1 MIRKMSLG
9 AALSV
14 VLFVGGCAGDQ
25 SQDTTAENS
34 MSFFVTSVNPGSG
47 GNLGGLAGADAYCQS
62 LAAAAGAGAR
72 TWRAYLSTSSEAAR
86 DRIGSGPWYNAAGD
100 MIAANVAELH
110 GDNNLTAET
119 ALNESGGSPNYLVG
133 DPPAP
138 AAEPLEHD
146 VLTGTNEDGTAHEM
160 TCNDW
165 TDGSADA
172 QAMLG
177 HADRIGRNPGVNSW
191 NAVHPS
197 QGCGMEQLQP
207 TGGAGMFY
215 CFAID

>member
-1 MIRKMSLG
+1 MIRTTMKAAG
-9 AALSV
+9 AAALLLSSGV
-14 VLFVGGCAGDQ
+14 AIGQ
-25 SQDTTAENS
+25 SADN
-34 MSFFVTSVNPGSG
+34 MSFFVTSANPGSG
-47 GNLGGLAGADAYCQS
+47 GDLGGIAGADAHCQA
-62 LAAAAGAGAR
+62 LAGAAGAGSK
-72 TWRAYLSTSSEAAR
+72 TWRAYLSTSSEDAR
-86 DRIGSGPWYNAAGD
+86 DRIGDGPWYNAAGV

-110 GDNNLTAET
+110 GDNNLDGDT
-119 ALNESGGSPNYLVG
+119 ALTETGGSPNYLVG

-138 AAEPLEHD
+138 SAQPLQHD
-146 VLTGTNEDGTAHEM
+146 VLTGTNEDGTAHEL
-160 TCNDW
+160 TCNNW

-197 QGCGMEQLQP
+197 QGCGMAQLEP
-207 TGGAGMFY
+207 TGGAGMYY